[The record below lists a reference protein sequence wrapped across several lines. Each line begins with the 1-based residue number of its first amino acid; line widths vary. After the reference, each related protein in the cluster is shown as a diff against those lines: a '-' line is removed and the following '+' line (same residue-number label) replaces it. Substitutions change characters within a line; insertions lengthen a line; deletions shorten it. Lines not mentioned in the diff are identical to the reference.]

1 MTTAESPADKTRAEN
16 RALLEGVSNALQKS
30 DVREARRLAEQA
42 LAQGLEHGTLFSLRA
57 IGHTEAGRHD
67 EALKDLRRAHFLAPN
82 DFAVLNAL
90 GLACVRLER
99 LPEALACYD
108 KGLAIN
114 PDFAPGWFNRG
125 SVLERLGELGKSAES
140 YARATTLDPNHLDAW
155 ASYAWIAARRGD
167 AATTRLAAERA
178 LALNPDCTLAS
189 LALAAVELDTPDVAE
204 QRLRTLIARP
214 GLAPAERALAL
225 GQLGDVL
232 DRQDRPPEAFA
243 AYTQSN
249 ETLRDLAAPRFG
261 VWGRETAA
269 DALGWMIQWA
279 EALDARTWRAGA
291 DEVASRAG
299 EREHVFL
306 LGFPRSGT
314 TLVESLLGAHPDV
327 VTLEERGTL
336 NAAILAFQV
345 SPDGLKRLEA
355 MTSRELQGYRDD
367 YWRSVASFGAD
378 PKNKIF
384 IDKNPFGTLRLPL
397 IWKLFPQAKIIFAV
411 RDPRDVVF
419 SCFRRR
425 FDLNPSTY
433 ELLEL
438 KRAARYYDAFMRL
451 ADLLREKQGLAE
463 HRLVYE
469 RLIDDF
475 EGEARALCA
484 FIGAEWRADL
494 DQFAGRAQRGGVA
507 SASAAQ
513 ISRGLFG
520 DGVGQ
525 WRRYADQLA
534 PALPLLAPWVQRF
547 GYPTD

>member
-1 MTTAESPADKTRAEN
+1 VTTAGSPTQTDAEN
-16 RALLEGVSNALQKS
+16 RALLEGVSNALRKG

-57 IGHTEAGRHD
+57 VGHTEAGRHD
-67 EALKDLRRAHFLAPN
+67 EALKDLRKAHFLAPN

-90 GLACVRLER
+90 GLACVHTDRLS
-99 LPEALACYD
+99 EALACYD
-108 KGLAIN
+108 KALAIN

-125 SVLERLGELGKSAES
+125 WVMERLGELGAAAES
-140 YARATTLDPNHLDAW
+140 YERATSLDPRHLDAW
-155 ASYAWIAARRGD
+155 ANYAWIASRRGD
-167 AATTRLAAERA
+167 AAATRAAAERA
-178 LALNPDCTLAS
+178 LALDAECTLAS
-189 LALAAVELDTPDVAE
+189 LALAAVELDTPEVAE
-204 QRLRTLIARP
+204 RRLRDLLARP
-214 GLAPAERALAL
+214 GLGPTERALAL

-232 DRQDRPPEAFA
+232 DRLDRPPEAFA
-243 AYTQSN
+243 AYAQGN
-249 ETLRDLAAPRFG
+249 ETFRDLAAPRFG
-261 VWGRETAA
+261 VWGQETAG

-279 EALDARTWRAGA
+279 QKLDAQAWRAGA
-291 DEVASRAG
+291 ADVAGQAG
-299 EREHVFL
+299 ERGHVFL

-336 NAAILAFQV
+336 NAAIRAFQV
-345 SPDGLKRLEA
+345 APEGLKRLEA
-355 MTSRELQGYRDD
+355 TTSRELQGYRDD

-507 SASAAQ
+507 RASAAQ